1 METDNKRY
9 LISIITSIGA
19 FSVSALSIFLGYKL
33 FILGA
38 TGGFH
43 FSSNFMGIKL
53 DLVSIAP
60 GLGFALFGMFIS
72 WKALNVLI
80 SKRSE

>member
-1 METDNKRY
+1 MENNKRY

-19 FSVSALSIFLGYKL
+19 FAVSALSIFLGYKL

-43 FSSNFMGIKL
+43 FSSIIGGIKL
-53 DLVSIAP
+53 DLISVAP
-60 GLGFALFGMFIS
+60 GLGFALFGMIIS
-72 WKALNVLI
+72 WKALSVLI
-80 SKRSE
+80 SKKN

>member
-1 METDNKRY
+1 METDDKRY
-9 LISIITSIGA
+9 LISMITSIGA

-43 FSSNFMGIKL
+43 FSSDAAGIKL
-53 DLVSIAP
+53 DLVSVAP
-60 GLGFALFGMFIS
+60 GIGFAFFGMLIAVM
-72 WKALNVLI
+72 ALRVLI
-80 SKRSE
+80 SKR